1 MKIKTSE
8 LTGPALDWAVAKC
21 ENKYTVSVD
30 TDIDGTK
37 RVNYGGMYSEWSTD
51 WSQGGPILQNHI
63 SALLDCADS
72 GWEACCCG
80 VYEVGETALEAVC
93 RAYVAAKL
101 GEEVE
106 VPDELC

>member
-21 ENKYTVSVD
+21 EGADYFCANPTTED
-30 TDIDGTK
+30 ADLPWEPCF
-37 RVNYGGMYSEWSTD
+37 NYSTD

-80 VYEVGETALEAVC
+80 VYEVGDTALEAVC